1 MDPVP
6 AALRAGV
13 KGLWGVP
20 CYTVSGFGLLWWLH
34 VLHQP
39 LLGMAA
45 AAAGLAFV
53 WPTLQ
58 HLLSSIL
65 SAQSG
70 VTQPPM
76 LSTLCPGTWS
86 PP

>member
-13 KGLWGVP
+13 KGVWGVQS
-20 CYTVSGFGLLWWLH
+20 YTVSGFGLLWCLH
-34 VLHQP
+34 ALHQP

-53 WPTLQ
+53 WPMLQ
-58 HLLSSIL
+58 HLLPSTL
-65 SAQSG
+65 RAQSG
-70 VTQPPM
+70 VTQPA
-76 LSTLCPGTWS
+76 C
-86 PP
+86 